1 MANMKIA
8 NTKSTRICAF
18 CRYWNDPA
26 NSAIVPKQPQAG
38 FWEFDRDATRTC
50 VKRGFE
56 MQAWTCCNEFLCK
69 F

>member
-18 CRYWNDPA
+18 CQNWYDPA

-38 FWEFDRDATRTC
+38 FWEYDCDATRKC
-50 VKRGFE
+50 VKYGFE
-56 MQAWTCCNEFLCK
+56 KKAWTSCGDFVCK